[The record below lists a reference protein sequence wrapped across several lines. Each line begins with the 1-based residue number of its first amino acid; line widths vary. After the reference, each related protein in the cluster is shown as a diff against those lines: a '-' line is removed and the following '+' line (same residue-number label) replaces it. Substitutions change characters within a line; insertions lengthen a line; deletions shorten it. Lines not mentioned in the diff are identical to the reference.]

1 MKDDRVYLEHIRDAI
16 RDPSIRVWVNHTV
29 PANDGGVSLGQA
41 ALAACRSVRTENWLR
56 TENAEL
62 RFSRISS
69 EF

>member
-1 MKDDRVYLEHIRDAI
+1 MQNDLLLGDVRNAI
-16 RDPSIRVWVNHTV
+16 SDPSIRLWVNHTV
-29 PANDGGVSLGQA
+29 PANDGGVSLRQA